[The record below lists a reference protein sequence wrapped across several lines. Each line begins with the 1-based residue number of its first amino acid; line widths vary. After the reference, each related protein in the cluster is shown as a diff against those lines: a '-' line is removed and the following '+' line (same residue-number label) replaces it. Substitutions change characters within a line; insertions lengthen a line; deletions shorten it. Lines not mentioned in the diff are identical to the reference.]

1 MLDRLAELGVVV
13 QVDVAKPVVGLDW
26 TCQFQSCPFCF
37 FSLFGLDAKFRR
49 LTQC

>member
-1 MLDRLAELGVVV
+1 MLDRLAELGVDV

-26 TCQFQSCPFCF
+26 TCQFQSCPFGF
-37 FSLFGLDAKFRR
+37 FLFGLDAKFRR